1 MSGLLGQRGS
11 RKSKFKLKS
20 SPPLT
25 RMFPQWIP
33 FDVKKSFPLY
43 SWLSEHG
50 PLMLCDPPGS
60 SKTMTLLSGL
70 RKLPDREV
78 VGLNFFSATSPEL
91 ILKTFK

>member
-1 MSGLLGQRGS
+1 
-11 RKSKFKLKS
+11 
-20 SPPLT
+20 
-25 RMFPQWIP
+25 
-33 FDVKKSFPLY
+33 
-43 SWLSEHG
+43 
-50 PLMLCDPPGS
+50 MLCDPPGS